1 LVGVRHVWELG
12 GDPARAAHVL
22 VTMACA
28 DSVEFGRGDM
38 HGGKS
43 QQTQLKKWHGRGPR
57 EALDADRSEFAAPRD
72 LL

>member
-1 LVGVRHVWELG
+1 LVGVHHVWELG

-22 VTMACA
+22 VKACT
-28 DSVEFGRGDM
+28 DFVEFGRGDM

-43 QQTQLKKWHGRGPR
+43 EQTQLKKRHGRGPR
-57 EALDADRSEFAAPRD
+57 EALDAGRTKFAAPRD